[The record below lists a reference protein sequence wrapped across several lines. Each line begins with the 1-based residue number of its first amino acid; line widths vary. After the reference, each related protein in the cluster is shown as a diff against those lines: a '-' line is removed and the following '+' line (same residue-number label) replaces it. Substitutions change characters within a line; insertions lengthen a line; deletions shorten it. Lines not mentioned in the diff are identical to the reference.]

1 MEKLI
6 FDFSSHIFAARI
18 GEAFLFIYPCCHLS
32 YVHLVLGLV
41 WFSISG
47 SKISESKYAH

>member
-18 GEAFLFIYPCCHLS
+18 GEAFLFIYPLS
-32 YVHLVLGLV
+32 YACLVFGLV
-41 WFSISG
+41 WFSIS
-47 SKISESKYAH
+47 ESKYAH